1 MFYLLAYLFIL
12 FLRTLP
18 QTSPPM
24 RRLRTWHT
32 STRNWTRPA
41 ETTWRWVQAT
51 TTNTHTHTHTADR
64 VLYVNYG
71 ERDDMGMGPGDYDKH
86 TPTHTGPDR
95 LLYVNYGDGDGSR
108 RLQQTYTHAR
118 TGPVALYEPR
128 RETTTWGW
136 VQTTTTWAICCRT
149 SWSPICTPVSG
160 DRASTTTSTV
170 TSH

>member
-1 MFYLLAYLFIL
+1 MWLTTLCNVLLTCLFIYHIL
-12 FLRTLP
+12 ANLAADFAPDAPVADVAYEYEEL
-18 QTSPPM
+18 
-24 RRLRTWHT
+24 
-32 STRNWTRPA
+32 N
-41 ETTWRWVQAT
+41 AT
-51 TTNTHTHTHTADR
+51 
-64 VLYVNYG
+64 G
-71 ERDDMGMGPGDYDKH
+71 GDDMEMGPSDYDKH

-108 RLQQTYTHAR
+108 RLQQTYIHAH
-118 TGPVALYEPR
+118 TGPVALCEPR
-128 RETTTWGW
+128 RETTWRL